1 MKKTIVL
8 LAVLLL
14 ATPAATEAPRVNID
28 VGMTVAQL
36 VKTVYDD
43 AVGSDTFGHMMR
55 YKDNRYSL
63 FTAELRYGAYDLCPA
78 LGVEHCR
85 RLVEHDDL
93 GFHCYNA
100 RYRDALLLTP

>member
-1 MKKTIVL
+1 
-8 LAVLLL
+8 
-14 ATPAATEAPRVNID
+14 
-28 VGMTVAQL
+28 
-36 VKTVYDD
+36 
-43 AVGSDTFGHMMR
+43 MR

-85 RLVEHDDL
+85 RLIKHDDL

-100 RYRDALLLTP
+100 RYRDTLLLTP